1 MGSEQPRTVWATNDG
16 PAHRG
21 GNTVQQQPGVQ
32 KYSTLT
38 TPNADHERLHSN
50 GGLFATAA
58 GAGPAP

>member
-1 MGSEQPRTVWATNDG
+1 MGFGTPRTVWATNDG

-21 GNTVQQQPGVQ
+21 GNMVQQQGVQ

-38 TPNADHERLHSN
+38 TRNADHRKLHSN